1 MDLPPSFN
9 ELKDFIENA
18 DAQKKAILIMKASVS
33 SNAVEVYSSNFSK
46 ISKDFVVF
54 ALKRILDETNI
65 SIEEFMDIF
74 NNGFPNIHLIS
85 NN

>member
-9 ELKDFIENA
+9 DLKDFIENA

-54 ALKRILDETNI
+54 ALKRILEETNI
-65 SIEEFMDIF
+65 SIEEFMEIF